1 MNSKQF
7 LILGG
12 LVLVLVA
19 VLGMLDII
27 GPTAEQSIFG
37 ANWWF
42 DAAENWAHLV
52 LGVVALIAAFALPAG
67 MHKPLVILVGL
78 LALVVGIY
86 SAAISTMLLGANLE
100 SPADT
105 ILHIVVGLW
114 ALLAAMMGK
123 ESTGASMPAPASTPM
138 SRPM

>member
-12 LVLVLVA
+12 IVLVLVA
-19 VLGMLDII
+19 IFGIIGII

-42 DAAENWAHLV
+42 DTAENWAHLV
-52 LGVVALIAAFALPAG
+52 LGVVALIAAFILPANAQ
-67 MHKPLVILVGL
+67 KPLVILVGL
-78 LALVVGIY
+78 LALVVGLY
-86 SAAISTMLLGANLE
+86 SAFYSTMLLGANLE

-105 ILHIVVGLW
+105 ILHLAVGAW

-123 ESTGASMPAPASTPM
+123 ENRMMMPM
-138 SRPM
+138 

>member
-19 VLGMLDII
+19 VLGMLGII
-27 GPTAEQSIFG
+27 GPTSDQSIFG
-37 ANWWF
+37 VTWWF

-52 LGVVALIAAFALPAG
+52 LGVVALIAAFVLPAG
-67 MHKPLVILVGL
+67 LQKPLVIAVGL
-78 LALVVGIY
+78 LALVVGLY
-86 SAAISTMLLGANLE
+86 SAFYSTSLLGANLE

-105 ILHIVVGLW
+105 VLHLAVGIW
-114 ALLAAMMGK
+114 ALLSAMKG
-123 ESTGASMPAPASTPM
+123 
-138 SRPM
+138 

>member
-12 LVLVLVA
+12 LVLALVA
-19 VLGMLDII
+19 ALGMLGII

-52 LGVVALIAAFALPAG
+52 LGVVALIAAFVLPAG
-67 MHKPLVILVGL
+67 IQKPLVILVGL
-78 LALVVGIY
+78 FALVVGIY
-86 SAAISTMLLGANLE
+86 SAAVSTMLLGANLE
-100 SPADT
+100 NPADT
-105 ILHIVVGLW
+105 VLHIVVGLW

-123 ESTGASMPAPASTPM
+123 ESMTAPL
-138 SRPM
+138 